1 MKNELTRKKNYRAL
15 RRAGFS
21 SVEANKFKDYSVKH
35 VEALIRIKK
44 QERINID
51 NYIRGRR

>member
-1 MKNELTRKKNYRAL
+1 MKNEITRKKNYRAL

-21 SVEANKFKDYSVKH
+21 SVEANRLKDYSVKH
-35 VEALIRIKK
+35 VDALIRIKM
-44 QERINID
+44 QERKKVD